1 MSYSYYY
8 KYHKELTPEEY
19 QYCIENIDKEE
30 CKLELFC
37 SHIKLAIKIANKFR
51 NKTNMMISYEDIES
65 IAMYAL
71 WHAIELFD
79 PSKEYKITSYAYP
92 AISRAILS
100 EFRNEEK
107 EIDCISIDV
116 KDGETNKELNLLD
129 TIKVHYDKHDKGTRL
144 EDVIERV
151 FPDNSEDAYILR
163 RILLEDAKQTTVAD
177 EMHVTRQCVSVR
189 YHRLKKK
196 LKKFIIEKDIDIEG
210 E

>member
-1 MSYSYYY
+1 MSYI

-30 CKLELFC
+30 CKLDLLY

-51 NKTNMMISYEDIES
+51 NKTNMMVSYEDIES
-65 IAMYAL
+65 IAMYAV

-79 PSKEYKITSYAYP
+79 PSKGYKLSSYVYP

-100 EFRNEEK
+100 EFRNKEK

-116 KDGETNKELNLLD
+116 KDGESNKELNLID
-129 TIKVHYDKHDKGTRL
+129 TVKVHRDKYDVGIKL
-144 EDVIERV
+144 EDIIESV
-151 FPDNSEDAYILR
+151 FSNNSKDKYILR

-177 EMHVTRQCVSVR
+177 EMKVTRQCISVR
-189 YHRLKKK
+189 YYRLKKK
-196 LKKFIIEKDIDIEG
+196 LKKYIIENDIVIEG

>member
-1 MSYSYYY
+1 MSYI

-30 CKLELFC
+30 CKLDLLY

-51 NKTNMMISYEDIES
+51 NKTNMMVSYEDIES
-65 IAMYAL
+65 IAVYAV

-79 PSKEYKITSYAYP
+79 PSKGYKLSSYVYP

-100 EFRNEEK
+100 EFRNKEK
-107 EIDCISIDV
+107 EIECISIDV
-116 KDGETNKELNLLD
+116 KDGESNKELNLID
-129 TIKVHYDKHDKGTRL
+129 TVKVHHDKLYNGGTDL
-144 EDVIERV
+144 EDIIETV
-151 FPDNSEDAYILR
+151 FSNNSKDKYILR

-177 EMHVTRQCVSVR
+177 EMKVTRQCISVR
-189 YHRLKKK
+189 YYRLKKK
-196 LKKFIIEKDIDIEG
+196 LKKYIIENDIVIEG

>member
-1 MSYSYYY
+1 MSYYI

-30 CKLELFC
+30 CKLDLLY
-37 SHIKLAIKIANKFR
+37 SHIKLAIKIANKFK
-51 NKTNMMISYEDIES
+51 NKANMIISYEDIES
-65 IAMYAL
+65 IAMYAV

-79 PSKEYKITSYAYP
+79 PSKGYKLSSYVYP

-100 EFRNEEK
+100 EFRNKEK

-116 KDGETNKELNLLD
+116 KDGESNKELNLID
-129 TIKVHYDKHDKGTRL
+129 TVKVHRDKYNSGTKL
-144 EDVIERV
+144 EDIIESV
-151 FPDNSEDAYILR
+151 FSNNSKDKYILR

-177 EMHVTRQCVSVR
+177 EMKVTRQCISVR
-189 YHRLKKK
+189 YYRLKKK
-196 LKKFIIEKDIDIEG
+196 LKKYIIENDIVIEG